1 MIGSASTLE
10 KAKIG
15 RVASDALPSGGGK
28 VWKDFMGHLSDDGG
42 FAIRDSVSVTAVER

>member
-28 VWKDFMGHLSDDGG
+28 VWKDFMGHLRKEGLVLR
-42 FAIRDSVSVTAVER
+42 AE